1 MPTSFLDIPRE
12 LRDKIYEY
20 VLLSP
25 TGFLEPIEISRLER
39 FPSAIPSSTTSTTHR
54 FMLNILHPEDR
65 YNIEN
70 ERTSL
75 TTSLLRTNRLIYQE
89 CKDLFWQR
97 NTFYFRSAVTL
108 GWTLKAM
115 GQASSRLVEAIKLYQ
130 TQEITQRNMRAL
142 AKALRLLASRA
153 RYGDF
158 KKLDLSFS
166 AHRMNAL
173 VRDRES
179 SNAKLQ
185 EDYDEFLRI
194 FREASAD
201 CKYERSVEA
210 NIRNLDGDLTPASQW
225 DGVIRDVHFAYGGK
239 FYMNGVLLWNNYTA
253 VS

>member
-1 MPTSFLDIPRE
+1 MRTSLLDIPRE

-25 TGFLEPIEISRLER
+25 TGFIEPNEVSRLER

-54 FMLNILHPEDR
+54 FVLNILHPQDR

-70 ERTSL
+70 AQTYI
-75 TTSLLRTNRLIYQE
+75 TTSILRTNRQIYQE
-89 CKDLFWQR
+89 SKDLFWRR

-115 GQASSRLVEAIKLYQ
+115 GQAPSRLIKAIRLHE
-130 TQEITQRNMRAL
+130 TQAITPRNMKAV

-153 RYGDF
+153 RHGDF
-158 KKLDLSFS
+158 RKLDLSFS
-166 AHRMNAL
+166 AHRMEAL
-173 VRDRES
+173 VRNRES
-179 SNAKLQ
+179 NNAKLQ
-185 EDYDEFLRI
+185 EEYDEFLRM
-194 FREASAD
+194 FREASTG

-210 NIRNLDGDLTPASQW
+210 SMWDLDGSLRLASQW
-225 DGVIRDVHFAYGGK
+225 ENVIRDVHFAYGGR
-239 FYMNGVLLWNNYTA
+239 FYWDGVLLWDNYVA